1 MQSSGVTTMFLHKAA
16 LSPYTVDDSSVE
28 QLSVSVDKVRCV
40 RLRRLFRSVVKFSNH
55 DNDF

>member
-1 MQSSGVTTMFLHKAA
+1 MFLHKAA

-28 QLSVSVDKVRCV
+28 QLSVSVDKMRCV